1 MQKDDDKAEMKR
13 MIARNRGALLKKLNL
28 RFPGINSERF
38 PPADPAKLVTRDEA
52 RRLSRQFSAFEAL

>member
-1 MQKDDDKAEMKR
+1 VQKDDDKAEMKR

-38 PPADPAKLVTRDEA
+38 PPAKNTK
-52 RRLSRQFSAFEAL
+52 